1 MEIVDQII
9 SSVSAYINNVPIHTS
24 SWVKLLE
31 MIKFD
36 KKNHLIILHD
46 GKNIDELLITLD
58 LNNNSN
64 LNYLGKSKQIGS
76 DLEIFADKIMIDNKT
91 TFYLCKSYTCNLP
104 TNSIREIKS
113 QVKKI

>member
-1 MEIVDQII
+1 MHLIVALVSCLILF
-9 SSVSAYINNVPIHTS
+9 SVSAYINNVPMHTS

-46 GKNIDELLITLD
+46 GKNIDDLLITLD
-58 LNNNSN
+58 LHNKSN

-91 TFYLCKSYTCNLP
+91 TFY
-104 TNSIREIKS
+104 
-113 QVKKI
+113 

>member
-1 MEIVDQII
+1 M
-9 SSVSAYINNVPIHTS
+9 HTS

-46 GKNIDELLITLD
+46 GKNIDDLLITLD
-58 LNNNSN
+58 LHNKSN

-91 TFYLCKSYTCNLP
+91 TFYLSKSYTCNLP
-104 TNSIREIKS
+104 TNSIKEIKS
-113 QVKKI
+113 QVKTI

>member
-1 MEIVDQII
+1 MAIFCVFLWKYDPI
-9 SSVSAYINNVPIHTS
+9 SVSFL
-24 SWVKLLE
+24 KE
-31 MIKFD
+31 
-36 KKNHLIILHD
+36 
-46 GKNIDELLITLD
+46 KNIDELLITLD

>member
-1 MEIVDQII
+1 M
-9 SSVSAYINNVPIHTS
+9 S
-24 SWVKLLE
+24 
-31 MIKFD
+31 
-36 KKNHLIILHD
+36 
-46 GKNIDELLITLD
+46 KNIDELLITLD
-58 LNNNSN
+58 LNNKSN

-113 QVKKI
+113 QVKKIPSGCCSSMSSRFNISNADKFFVSCFIEL